1 MRGGKTTLWRG
12 GFFFCRFIGLERR
25 VHHDNVLCALAR
37 FFSSG
42 YGKRTE
48 QSAIRLLRMAV
59 RWQWR
64 KRAESSADKGLSFQ
78 SRQSP
83 KKKITVEITGKTIR
97 GCRDKHQGT
106 YLNGMAHGKFRLNRS
121 SEGQHGRMCSV
132 CPFRLCV
139 HFRAWSLPEC
149 LKVYGKQEQTCTA
162 DGWAGINGNSRPI
175 NYANCVRVWKLNSYI

>member
-1 MRGGKTTLWRG
+1 MVDYLSVQVDCICYESRKVPFPGKEKKSRLAMRGGKTTLWRG

-25 VHHDNVLCALAR
+25 VHHDNVLCGLTR

-42 YGKRTE
+42 YGKRTK

-78 SRQSP
+78 SWQSP
-83 KKKITVEITGKTIR
+83 KKKITVEKTGKTIR

-106 YLNGMAHGKFRLNRS
+106 YLNGMAHGKFR
-121 SEGQHGRMCSV
+121 
-132 CPFRLCV
+132 
-139 HFRAWSLPEC
+139 
-149 LKVYGKQEQTCTA
+149 
-162 DGWAGINGNSRPI
+162 
-175 NYANCVRVWKLNSYI
+175 

>member
-25 VHHDNVLCALAR
+25 VHHANVLCGLAR
-37 FFSSG
+37 CFSSG

-83 KKKITVEITGKTIR
+83 KKKITVEKTGKTIR
-97 GCRDKHQGT
+97 GCRDKHQGNLFERDGARKVSHVGEAPGDST
-106 YLNGMAHGKFRLNRS
+106 GECVPFVPSGFAYTFGHGACRS
-121 SEGQHGRMCSV
+121 
-132 CPFRLCV
+132 
-139 HFRAWSLPEC
+139 A
-149 LKVYGKQEQTCTA
+149 
-162 DGWAGINGNSRPI
+162 
-175 NYANCVRVWKLNSYI
+175 

>member
-25 VHHDNVLCALAR
+25 VHHANVLCGLAR

-83 KKKITVEITGKTIR
+83 KKKITVEKTGKTIR
-97 GCRDKHQGT
+97 GCRDKHQGNLFERDGARKVSHVGEAPGDST
-106 YLNGMAHGKFRLNRS
+106 GECVPFVPSGFAYTFGHGACQS
-121 SEGQHGRMCSV
+121 
-132 CPFRLCV
+132 
-139 HFRAWSLPEC
+139 A
-149 LKVYGKQEQTCTA
+149 
-162 DGWAGINGNSRPI
+162 
-175 NYANCVRVWKLNSYI
+175 